1 MELAGLRALVTGAGS
16 PTGIGFAIAKQLQQ
30 SGAEVALT
38 SLSERVLERGKEL
51 NCFATHGDLT
61 HESEAKRVVA
71 EVIDHLGGLDVLVNN
86 AGMTSVVD
94 SASAE
99 SNSVSELSLEN
110 WHRSLKRNLDS
121 AFLATKFALPSLR
134 KSENGRIIFIA
145 STTGPLQAMAR
156 DAAYASSKAALVG
169 LTRSL
174 AVDEAPITVNAI
186 APGWIATDSQTPH
199 EALQGKATLLSRS
212 GKPEE
217 IASAVLWLA
226 SPSSAFTT
234 GQLIVIDGGNS
245 IREERA

>member
-1 MELAGLRALVTGAGS
+1 MELAGLRALITGAGS
-16 PTGIGFAIAKQLQQ
+16 PTGIGFAIAAQLKQA
-30 SGAEVALT
+30 GVEVALT
-38 SLSERVLERGKEL
+38 SLSDRVLDRGKEL
-51 NCFATHGDLT
+51 NSFATRGDLT
-61 HESEAKRVVA
+61 IESDADRVVSETA
-71 EVIDHLGGLDVLVNN
+71 QELGGIDILVNN

-94 SASAE
+94 PASAE
-99 SNSVSELSLEN
+99 SNSVSELSLDQ
-110 WHRSLKRNLDS
+110 WHHSLKRNLDS
-121 AFLATKFALPSLR
+121 AFLTTKFALPYLR
-134 KSENGRIIFIA
+134 RSNNGRIIFIA

-186 APGWIATDSQTPH
+186 APGWIATESQTPH
-199 EALQGKATLLSRS
+199 EAAQGKATLLGRS
-212 GKPEE
+212 GRPEE

-226 SPSSAFTT
+226 SPQAAFTT